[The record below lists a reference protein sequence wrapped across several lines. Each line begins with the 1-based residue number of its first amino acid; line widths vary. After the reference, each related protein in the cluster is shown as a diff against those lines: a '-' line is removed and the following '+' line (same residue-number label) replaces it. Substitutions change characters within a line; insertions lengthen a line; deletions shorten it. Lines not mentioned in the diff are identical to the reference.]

1 MSSEILNNR
10 LLAWYE
16 DASQRGSVNIE
27 KISRML
33 LCIYSAP
40 DSTKYSA
47 DKYDIEHVISK
58 QKLKKDN
65 VYISERIPG
74 GMLGNLMYL
83 GSKTNRGKKQ
93 FNLYILQEN
102 NEGMKF
108 DNRYLRM
115 QSYPTRE
122 AIFKAEEQL
131 SHGSAD
137 SAKSLMSER
146 AKDMI
151 AQISESVCR

>member
-1 MSSEILNNR
+1 
-10 LLAWYE
+10 
-16 DASQRGSVNIE
+16 
-27 KISRML
+27 
-33 LCIYSAP
+33 
-40 DSTKYSA
+40 
-47 DKYDIEHVISK
+47 
-58 QKLKKDN
+58 
-65 VYISERIPG
+65 
-74 GMLGNLMYL
+74 
-83 GSKTNRGKKQ
+83 
-93 FNLYILQEN
+93 
-102 NEGMKF
+102 MKF